1 MNSRS
6 WIACLAVL
14 ICLACPALALAQ
26 VITPDHPRT
35 LSWDELAEHAGL
47 KALKKRSKDQYKLD
61 VVFDFPPS
69 ILVIKTAILLTPEE
83 WSQINVST
91 GWQQLPPWATDKME
105 DKVWKSTV
113 ELILPDEYKEVNVD
127 QLNYKDKAV
136 ILHAPHDSTRLYM
149 LSPNADGKSG
159 VLYYFYNDL
168 D

>member
-1 MNSRS
+1 MNSHR

-14 ICLACPALALAQ
+14 VCFAFPALAPAQ
-26 VITPDHPRT
+26 FSIPDHPRT

-47 KALKKRSKDQYKLD
+47 KALKKRSKDQFKLD

-69 ILVIKTAILLTPEE
+69 IMAIKSSIPLSPDE

-91 GWQQLPPWATDKME
+91 GWQKLPPWATDKME

-113 ELILPDEYKEVNVD
+113 DLILPDEYKEVNVD
-127 QLNYKDKAV
+127 RLNYKDKAV
-136 ILHAPHDSTRLYM
+136 ILHGPGDSTRLYM

-159 VLYYFYNDL
+159 VLYYFYRSF
-168 D
+168 